1 MQCMTK
7 SDRFQPHQHERLQKS
22 ASTLRHLTPRGIT
35 GRPGYRPRQIPPNQA
50 CRASNLP
57 VTLPT
62 AIEPLVSSKLLQGSV
77 TLALLAG
84 IDAAWSGDWSRI
96 GVISKST
103 EQFLQSALTALGG
116 WHLLMGMC
124 AYIIASQNGRPEL
137 PATAKALA
145 VGTLPVLELIL
156 EIQTEDLGQ

>member
-1 MQCMTK
+1 M
-7 SDRFQPHQHERLQKS
+7 
-22 ASTLRHLTPRGIT
+22 
-35 GRPGYRPRQIPPNQA
+35 
-50 CRASNLP
+50 
-57 VTLPT
+57 
-62 AIEPLVSSKLLQGSV
+62 
-77 TLALLAG
+77 ALLAG

-103 EQFLQSALTALGG
+103 EQFLQSALTAVGG

-156 EIQTEDLGQ
+156 EIQAEDVGQ